1 MILWAVLVEAANQF
15 VKKAKASQVTHL
27 LAQGA
32 IRVDF
37 QSSAPGANPPAL
49 AGGCLVRVLRST
61 FQRFSVHI
69 FERKFCLSMITQI
82 LSNGHEAARHHP
94 KNKRLSRIFHVKAL
108 GVRNVGIA
116 QVHSC

>member
-49 AGGCLVRVLRST
+49 AGGLLVANYLENFGKFGVLA
-61 FQRFSVHI
+61 
-69 FERKFCLSMITQI
+69 L
-82 LSNGHEAARHHP
+82 
-94 KNKRLSRIFHVKAL
+94 RLFH
-108 GVRNVGIA
+108 R
-116 QVHSC
+116 